1 MISTKIV
8 YLPAYTTR
16 EFRNYGLY
24 KAGSF
29 YKYLFTKEDNS
40 LLATGAIKLI
50 PFELC
55 TLKTNHKVFLA
66 GKQYNINE
74 DVDCTKFDINVLKTL
89 IKNNVINCSL
99 KDEYKNKDINFIIK
113 KSEVFSLIGKTFQ
126 EASEILNIDFNII
139 KEKFDLKQGGKKKK
153 VTKTDLDKINEIIS
167 GV

>member
-24 KAGSF
+24 KAGTF

-55 TLKTNHKVFLA
+55 TLKTNHKVVLA
-66 GKQYNINE
+66 GKQYNANE
-74 DVDCTKFDINVLKTL
+74 DVDYTKFDINVLKTL
-89 IKNNVINCSL
+89 IKNNVINCCL

-113 KSEVFSLIGKTFQ
+113 KSEILNLIGKTFQ
-126 EASEILNIDFNII
+126 EVSEILDIDYEIL
-139 KEKFDLKQGGKKKK
+139 KEKFELKQGGKKKK
-153 VTKTDLDKINEIIS
+153 VNKADLDKINEIIS